1 MEGTLDYRWQ
11 KNGMALGGIGAG
23 SVEICQ
29 NGELREWEICNMGKW
44 GSPDVR
50 KQKKLYDYDAHVLP
64 FTVRAKL
71 AGKAPVVRRLCHDRD
86 NGEFRSLMYS
96 WYKEIEKIRW
106 NPDFPVC
113 RLQYEDSGLPIKIEA
128 EFASPFVPGQE
139 ALAGTPGF
147 YVTFTITN
155 PSDQEAEVS
164 ILGKLK
170 NPVNRGMEQRRL
182 RNQLTTEKGC
192 AQIVMKSDSKKANAS
207 NGSLAW
213 SVSADE
219 VSWIL
224 GEFEP
229 YFKNYVMNSRFGVT
243 EESYLFDFRDTGK
256 LPNLGTETLPEF
268 GTELTEEEIS
278 LMDEQELDALFE
290 KLLQIACVRHPYD
303 RVHRFDEALLT
314 QPEMKREFVL
324 AIIRQLKRIFP
335 DENGQENWGDSAL
348 CGSCKLAPGE
358 SREIRFAVGW
368 HFPNHFGDSG
378 RFEGH
383 WYAKRFSDAGEVV
396 AYLNQEREAILP
408 AVKAF
413 SALLKNTSMSKE
425 LADAW
430 SDHLS
435 TLIKCSWWT
444 KRGEF
449 GMWEGSCGFH
459 TTDITYQGSFGIL
472 ALFPDLQKKQME
484 MGAKFQRGDG
494 RVHHFFTP
502 DLSGVDNGY
511 DRVDMNPQFVLLVCR
526 DYLWTGDREYLARMW
541 PHIEKAMD
549 NTQLL
554 DGDGDGLPDHDT
566 RANTYDAWAMQGTPA
581 YIASLWLAALKA
593 AVRMAQDLGTQDRA
607 AAWEA
612 LLEKGSKAF
621 VEKLWN
627 GRYFSLW
634 ADGDKQDDCCMT
646 DQIDGQ
652 WYARLLGLGNFLP
665 QDKIDTATDCIL
677 SENFR
682 PESGLVNASYPAQ
695 APPTLYTWKNVQM
708 ESNWSGIEYSFAS
721 FLLENGRYKEA
732 AQIVETV
739 ERRHTQ
745 NGRRFN
751 HEECGEHYY
760 RALASWAVLQSLT
773 GLKADMPR
781 EKLSFSPAL
790 PELTAPW
797 FVPGAYGKLSIA
809 DNKIRIECLG
819 GSMKLKQLGIRTGME
834 KAVVTTMGAAAENAA
849 GAAPCVQTYADGFLT
864 LEFADGLK
872 LCSGIGVE
880 LAVPQNMYS
889 V

>member
-29 NGELREWEICNMGKW
+29 NGELREWDICNMGKW

-50 KQKKLYDYDAHVLP
+50 KQKKLYDYDVHVLP

-71 AGKAPVVRRLCHDRD
+71 AGKEPVVRRLCHDRD

-96 WYKEIEKIRW
+96 WYKEIEKICW

-113 RLQYEDSGLPIKIEA
+113 RLQYEDSALPVEIEA
-128 EFASPFVPGQE
+128 EFASPFVPGKE
-139 ALAGTPGF
+139 EIAGTPGF
-147 YVTFTITN
+147 YVTFTIAN

-170 NPVNRGMEQRRL
+170 NPVNRGMEHRRL
-182 RNQLTTEKGC
+182 KNQLTAEKGC
-192 AQIVMKSDSKKANAS
+192 AHIVMKSDSQKPNAS

-224 GEFEP
+224 GEFAP
-229 YFKNYVMNSRFGVT
+229 YFTNYVMHSMFGVT
-243 EESYLFDFRDTGK
+243 EESYLFDFQDTGK
-256 LPNLGTETLPEF
+256 LTNLGTETLPEF

-278 LMDEQELDALFE
+278 LMDEQELDAIFE
-290 KLLQIACVRHPYD
+290 KLLQIACVRHPYE
-303 RVHRFDEALLT
+303 RVHHFDEKLLT
-314 QPEMKREFVL
+314 QPEMKREFII
-324 AIIRQLKRIFP
+324 ASIRQIKRIFP

-358 SREIRFAVGW
+358 RKQIRFVIGW

-383 WYAKRFSDAGEVV
+383 WYAKRFADAGEVV
-396 AYLNQEREAILP
+396 AYLNQERETILP
-408 AVKAF
+408 AAEDF
-413 SALLKNTSMSKE
+413 SVLLKNTSVLHE

-449 GMWEGSCGFH
+449 GMWEGYGSCGFH

-472 ALFPDLQKKQME
+472 ALFPNLQKKQME

-502 DLSGVDNGY
+502 DLSGVDDGY

-593 AVRMAQDLGTQDRA
+593 AVRMAQDLGVQDRA

-634 ADGDKQDDCCMT
+634 ADGDKRDDCCMT

-665 QDKIDTATDCIL
+665 QDKIDIATDCIL
-677 SENFR
+677 SENFS

-695 APPTLYTWKNVQM
+695 ATPTLYTWKNVQM

-809 DNKIRIECLG
+809 EKKIRIECLG
-819 GSMKLKQLGIRTGME
+819 GCLNLKQLALRTEME
-834 KAVVTTMGAAAENAA
+834 KAVVTVGGAAA
-849 GAAPCVQTYADGFLT
+849 CTQTYENGVLT
-864 LEFADGLK
+864 LTFSDGLQ
-872 LCSGIGVE
+872 LCSGSFI
-880 LAVPQNMYS
+880 LATKF
-889 V
+889 